1 MKVKLLTRSPHL
13 NRILISK
20 LNEIGITDFTIVDSR
35 QPLLPQLADA
45 EIIVNGFGNIDKTI
59 VDGCPNLQL
68 IQQTGIG
75 IDNVDVS
82 YCTSKSILVA
92 NVPLANAVSVA
103 EHTLF
108 LILYLA
114 KNIKEKR
121 STSANDN
128 ANDDT
133 INPPSGLLSE
143 RRIPDTLGSE
153 IQGKTLVIIGLGA
166 TGLEVAK
173 RAKSCGMNVTA
184 VTKSP
189 FLKKPVGVDK
199 AYYVDSL
206 GGSEILAE
214 SLSRADYVSLHT
226 PLTQETKNMLGAK
239 ELALMKKSAFLVN
252 VARAPIVD
260 KEALFTALSTN
271 KISGA
276 AFDVFWEEEK
286 TQSTSPSPDPN
297 DKLLKLP
304 NFILTPHIAG
314 WTVESVDTIAR
325 IIATNLERFAQAQI
339 PLTVI
344 NPELTY

>member
-1 MKVKLLTRSPHL
+1 MKMKIKLLTRSCDL
-13 NRILISK
+13 NKILMSK
-20 LNEIGITDFTIVDSR
+20 LNQMGLTSDENIVIVDHK
-35 QPLLPQLADA
+35 QPLLPQVADA

-59 VDGCPNLQL
+59 IDGCPNLQL

-75 IDNVDVS
+75 VDNVDVS

-103 EHTLF
+103 EHI

-114 KNIKEKR
+114 KNMKR
-121 STSANDN
+121 SA
-128 ANDDT
+128 DT
-133 INPPSGLLSE
+133 NNNHNILE
-143 RRIPDTLGSE
+143 RRIGSE

-173 RAKSCGMNVTA
+173 RSKSFGMHVIA

-189 FLKKPVGVDK
+189 FLKKTGGVDK

-206 GGSEILAE
+206 GGSEILSE
-214 SLSRADYVSLHT
+214 SISRADYISLHT
-226 PLTQETKNMLGAK
+226 PLTEQTKNMIGEREFAM
-239 ELALMKKSAFLVN
+239 MKKSAFLVN
-252 VARAPIVD
+252 VARAAIVD
-260 KEALFTALSTN
+260 REALFTALTSN

-276 AFDVFWEEEK
+276 AFDVFWEE
-286 TQSTSPSPDPN
+286 PPDPN
-297 DKLLKLP
+297 DKLQKLR

-314 WTVESVDTIAR
+314 WTIESVDTMAR

-339 PLTVI
+339 PLTIV

>member
-13 NRILISK
+13 NKILISK
-20 LNEIGITDFTIVDSR
+20 LNQIGLTDFTIVDYR

-59 VDGCPNLQL
+59 IDGCPNLKL

-103 EHTLF
+103 EHTIF

-114 KNIKEKR
+114 KNIIEKR
-121 STSANDN
+121 DSTANDN
-128 ANDDT
+128 NDT
-133 INPPSGLLSE
+133 INPSSGLLLE

-153 IQGKTLVIIGLGA
+153 IQGKILVIIGLGA

-173 RAKSCGMNVTA
+173 RAKSFGMSVIA

-189 FLKKPVGVDK
+189 FLKKPGGVDK

-206 GGSEILAE
+206 GGSEILSE

-226 PLTQETKNMLGAK
+226 PLTQETKNMIGAK

-286 TQSTSPSPDPN
+286 TLSSSPSSDPN

-304 NFILTPHIAG
+304 NFIHTPHIAG
-314 WTVESVDTIAR
+314 WTIESVDTIAR
-325 IIATNLERFAQAQI
+325 IIATNLEMFAQAQI
-339 PLTVI
+339 PLTLV

>member
-13 NRILISK
+13 NETLISK
-20 LNEIGITDFTIVDSR
+20 LNQIGLTDFTILDHR

-45 EIIVNGFGNIDKTI
+45 EIIVNGFGNIDKII
-59 VDGCPNLQL
+59 VDACPNLRL

-75 IDNVDVS
+75 IDNVDVG

-103 EHTLF
+103 EHTIF

-121 STSANDN
+121 SSSTNDKGDNITS
-128 ANDDT
+128 
-133 INPPSGLLSE
+133 SGLLSE
-143 RRIPDTLGSE
+143 RRIPDSLGSE
-153 IQGKTLVIIGLGA
+153 IQGKILVIIGLGA

-173 RAKSCGMNVTA
+173 RAKSFGMNVIA

-189 FLKKPVGVDK
+189 FLKKPGEVDK
-199 AYYVDSL
+199 AYYVNSL
-206 GGSEILAE
+206 GGSEILSE

-226 PLTQETKNMLGAK
+226 PLTQETKNMIGAR

-276 AFDVFWEEEK
+276 AFDVFWDEDK
-286 TQSTSPSPDPN
+286 MPTISPSYDPN

-314 WTVESVDTIAR
+314 WTIESVDAIAR
-325 IIATNLERFAQAQI
+325 IIATNLERISQAQI
-339 PLTVI
+339 PLTIV

>member
-1 MKVKLLTRSPHL
+1 MKMKIKLLTRSCDL
-13 NRILISK
+13 NKILMSK
-20 LNEIGITDFTIVDSR
+20 LNQMGLTSDENIVIVDHK
-35 QPLLPQLADA
+35 QPLLPQVADA

-59 VDGCPNLQL
+59 IDGCPNLQL

-75 IDNVDVS
+75 VDNVDVS

-114 KNIKEKR
+114 KNMKR
-121 STSANDN
+121 SA
-128 ANDDT
+128 DT
-133 INPPSGLLSE
+133 NNNHNILE
-143 RRIPDTLGSE
+143 RRIGSE

-173 RAKSCGMNVTA
+173 RSKSFGMHVIA

-189 FLKKPVGVDK
+189 FLKKTGGVDK

-206 GGSEILAE
+206 GGSEILSE
-214 SLSRADYVSLHT
+214 SISRADYISLHT
-226 PLTQETKNMLGAK
+226 PLTEQTKNMIGEREFAM
-239 ELALMKKSAFLVN
+239 MKKSAFLVN
-252 VARAPIVD
+252 VARAAIVD
-260 KEALFTALSTN
+260 REALFTALTSN

-276 AFDVFWEEEK
+276 AFDVFWEE
-286 TQSTSPSPDPN
+286 PPDPN
-297 DKLLKLP
+297 DKLQKLR

-314 WTVESVDTIAR
+314 WTIESVDTMAR

-339 PLTVI
+339 PLTIV